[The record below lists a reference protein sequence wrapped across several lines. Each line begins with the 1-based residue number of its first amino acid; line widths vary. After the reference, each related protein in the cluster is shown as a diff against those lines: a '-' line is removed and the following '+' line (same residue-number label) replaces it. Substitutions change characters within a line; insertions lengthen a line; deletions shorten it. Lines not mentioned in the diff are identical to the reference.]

1 MCLCTRGCCVCTAW
15 PQREPQTQGRRNHPI
30 RFSSPVPPPHRHTSV
45 PTESGVPVP
54 DQPNENRPPR
64 GLRESHV
71 DFFSLKNEICSPPNV
86 QRSDTLC
93 FQCCCF
99 LAKKET
105 VPRVLHDTGCPR
117 GESPPRP
124 LGLGAPGE
132 EDRQFLNLTKAGLG
146 QARRPTSAPNSSTG
160 REAGLLQKHPEP
172 QLPWPG
178 EGLRALLLS
187 APTCESS
194 YIQIMV
200 SATHCE

>member
-132 EDRQFLNLTKAGLG
+132 EDRTVSESDQSRLGAGKAPHICSQQLHRKRSGAPPETPRAPAAFAWG
-146 QARRPTSAPNSSTG
+146 GFESAF
-160 REAGLLQKHPEP
+160 A
-172 QLPWPG
+172 
-178 EGLRALLLS
+178 LRAH
-187 APTCESS
+187 
-194 YIQIMV
+194 M
-200 SATHCE
+200 